1 MSKVLTSSPRRGR
14 AAAASQDR
22 LNVPSFKSSHF
33 PPKTILFSG
42 HCRRKGWVVEK
53 GAALWPFRDSSI
65 VNSDF
70 FAGFS
75 LVIFS
80 SPFFC
85 LHCSTGSAVMS
96 NNPAHD
102 HRHPSSM
109 PQYSSFNDI
118 NNGKKTQTDHKLKQ
132 MHSLVMSN
140 YMLNHCGELV
150 FKPNIPIHCEPLARV
165 DTEGPRNWSS
175 HQGTTQ

>member
-80 SPFFC
+80 SPFFLFALQHWVC
-85 LHCSTGSAVMS
+85 SYEQQPSPRPQTSQFDATIFLIQWYKQWKENPDRPQAEANAFTGNVKLHV
-96 NNPAHD
+96 
-102 HRHPSSM
+102 
-109 PQYSSFNDI
+109 
-118 NNGKKTQTDHKLKQ
+118 K
-132 MHSLVMSN
+132 SLWWA
-140 YMLNHCGELV
+140 Y
-150 FKPNIPIHCEPLARV
+150 I
-165 DTEGPRNWSS
+165 
-175 HQGTTQ
+175 